1 VENLAEAESLVR
13 RQAQVVDLVELVD
26 PELVLGESVE
36 VQAEFVVAQAALL
49 EQVEVVGAG
58 L

>member
-1 VENLAEAESLVR
+1 MENLAEAESLVR